1 MVDIHN
7 NKRDYSAF
15 RPIGYP
21 VRHRRKVPFNPTLSL
36 GTEYREIIRRIRELD
51 RKLDDVILSSDDYL
65 ELVNDAF
72 SDNIHRTT
80 RIEGNN
86 LSLDAV
92 KDLTDRLSKGEM
104 IEADSGDEQ
113 EVINQL
119 YVTFSKEEWSLPW
132 DTDRTMLA
140 HRLLMKDVDK
150 SIIPGRIREEN
161 VSVVGQ
167 DGTEYFRACPPGSIA
182 EELESLVEWLNGSPY
197 DEIITAT
204 IFFHEFE
211 SIHPFRD
218 GNGRTG
224 RLLFQMLLKELGLKN
239 CIFCKYEK
247 EILGNPS
254 VYYDL
259 LSYTDSVGVYSRL
272 VMYVAESLLTAYED
286 TVRLFTERDLSSTM
300 DERERMIVGN
310 AKKIDSFTIIEA
322 SQWIPD
328 IGQQTLRDCIEGLA
342 EIDVIQKTGRTKGL
356 RYSFKDPFF
365 DVRNRI
371 ELGITDM

>member
-1 MVDIHN
+1 MAVTGRN
-7 NKRDYSAF
+7 GQDYSVF
-15 RPIGYP
+15 KPIGYP

-36 GTEYREIIRRIRELD
+36 GTEYREIIRKIRELD
-51 RKLDDVILSSDDYL
+51 RKLDDMVLSSDDYL

-80 RIEGNN
+80 RIEGNR

-92 KDLTDRLSKGEM
+92 KDLTERFSRGERV
-104 IEADSGDEQ
+104 EADSGDEQ
-113 EVINQL
+113 EIINQL
-119 YVTFSKEEWSLPW
+119 YLTISKEEWRLPW
-132 DTDRTMLA
+132 DMERMMLA
-140 HRLLMKDVDK
+140 HHILMKDVDK
-150 SIIPGRIREEN
+150 RITPGRIREEN
-161 VSVVGQ
+161 VSVLGP

-182 EELESLVEWLNGSPY
+182 EELESLVEWLNASPY

-224 RLLFQMLLKELGLKN
+224 RMLFQILLKELGLKN
-239 CIFCKYEK
+239 CILCKYEK

-259 LSYTDSVGVYSRL
+259 LAYTDSTGMYSQL
-272 VMYVAESLLTAYED
+272 VMYVAESLLTAYES
-286 TVRLFTERDLSSTM
+286 TVKLFSERDRLPAM
-300 DERERMIVGN
+300 DERERIIVRN
-310 AKKIDSFTIIEA
+310 AKTAHQFTIIEA
-322 SQWIPD
+322 SQWTPD
-328 IGQQTLRDCIEGLA
+328 IGLQTLRDCIEGLA
-342 EIDVIQKTGRTKGL
+342 EIDVIQKSGRTKGL

-371 ELGITDM
+371 ELGITDR

>member
-1 MVDIHN
+1 MTN
-7 NKRDYSAF
+7 LQENKRDYSGF

-36 GTEYREIIRRIRELD
+36 GKAYRGIIRKIRELD
-51 RKLDDVILSSDDYL
+51 RVLDDILLSSEDYL
-65 ELVNDAF
+65 ELANDAF

-80 RIEGNN
+80 RIEGNR

-92 KDLTDRLSKGEM
+92 KDMTGRFSRGERV
-104 IEADSGDEQ
+104 EVDSGDRQ
-113 EVINQL
+113 EIVNQL
-119 YVTFSKEEWSLPW
+119 YMTFSNEEWELPW
-132 DTDRTMLA
+132 NKEMMMLA
-140 HRLLMKDVDK
+140 HRKMLKDVNG
-150 SIIPGRIREEN
+150 IVPGKIREED
-161 VSVVGQ
+161 VSVVGP
-167 DGTEYFRACPPGSIA
+167 DGTEFFRACPPGSID
-182 EELESLVEWLNGSPY
+182 EELESLIEWLNGSPY

-218 GNGRTG
+218 GNGRAG
-224 RLLFQMLLKELGLKN
+224 RLFFQLLLQELGLRN
-239 CIFCKYEK
+239 CRLCKYEK

-259 LSYTDSVGVYSRL
+259 LAYTDSTGVYSQL
-272 VMYVAESLLTAYED
+272 VMYVAESLLTAYEN
-286 TVRLFTERDLSSTM
+286 TVKLFTERDLLSRM
-300 DERERMIVGN
+300 DERERTIIQN
-310 AKKIDSFTIIEA
+310 ARAVRSFTITEA
-322 SQWIPD
+322 SEWTPD
-328 IGQQTLRDCIEGLA
+328 IGLQTLRDCIDGLVDMDII
-342 EIDVIQKTGRTKGL
+342 EKYGRTKGL

>member
-1 MVDIHN
+1 MAVTGRN
-7 NKRDYSAF
+7 GQDYSVF
-15 RPIGYP
+15 KPIGYP

-36 GTEYREIIRRIRELD
+36 GTEYREIIRKIRELD
-51 RKLDDVILSSDDYL
+51 RKLDDMVLSSDDYL

-80 RIEGNN
+80 RIEGNR

-92 KDLTDRLSKGEM
+92 KDLTERFSRGERV
-104 IEADSGDEQ
+104 EADSGDEQ
-113 EVINQL
+113 EIINQL
-119 YVTFSKEEWSLPW
+119 YLTISKEEWRLPW
-132 DTDRTMLA
+132 DMERIMLA
-140 HRLLMKDVDK
+140 HHILMKDVDK
-150 SIIPGRIREEN
+150 RITPGRIREEN
-161 VSVVGQ
+161 VSVVGP
-167 DGTEYFRACPPGSIA
+167 DGMEYFRACPPGSIA
-182 EELESLVEWLNGSPY
+182 EELESLVKWLNVSPY

-224 RLLFQMLLKELGLKN
+224 RMLFQILLKELGLKN
-239 CIFCKYEK
+239 CILCKYEK

-259 LSYTDSVGVYSRL
+259 LAYTDSTGMYSQL
-272 VMYVAESLLTAYED
+272 VMYVAESLLTAYGN
-286 TVRLFTERDLSSTM
+286 TVKLFSERDRLPAM
-300 DERERMIVGN
+300 DERERIIVRN
-310 AKKIDSFTIIEA
+310 AKTAHQFTIIEA
-322 SQWIPD
+322 SQWTPD
-328 IGQQTLRDCIEGLA
+328 IGLQTLRECIEGLV
-342 EIDVIQKTGRTKGL
+342 EIDVIQKSGRTKGL

-365 DVRNRI
+365 KVRNRI